1 MSHRD
6 TRIRPAYCILLVLV
20 IAMISVSRA
29 FRSAALPKNPSLH
42 RFGSR
47 FLGRGGKPTGRSF
60 STAKKDGVHED
71 MGIYTQQAADKIAKP
86 GKKYDFTHELLPE
99 ETMYIFDGTAML
111 FASHFSSAA
120 ALKQL
125 NTTTNDDNS
134 TVVAVEAVLG
144 QHLNAK
150 IVANMSDEQIRD
162 MLAAFD
168 KMDAKKLP
176 SSLVDSSGSKE
187 AAVQEMA
194 SSAITAETRAMLQLR
209 CDPLV
214 ALLWQFARLVRD
226 IKPKYV
232 AVAFD
237 AGRHT
242 FRKDLYP
249 AYKLQRTEVLLYLS
263 CFASSTDDII

>member
-1 MSHRD
+1 MFRGA
-6 TRIRPAYCILLVLV
+6 IRFRSANFILAILTF
-20 IAMISVSRA
+20 AMISVSRA
-29 FRSAALPKNPSLH
+29 FRSGSLSNSPILH

-47 FLGRGGKPTGRSF
+47 IFSRGNKPSSTFKGNSASEKDTNNVDVGIHAHFPASKSTSTGK
-60 STAKKDGVHED
+60 
-71 MGIYTQQAADKIAKP
+71 Q
-86 GKKYDFTHELLPE
+86 YDFTHELLPE

-111 FASHFSSAA
+111 FASHFTSATVQ
-120 ALKQL
+120 KQL
-125 NTTTNDDNS
+125 NGGDDNNS
-134 TVVAVEAVLG
+134 TAVVQAVLG

-150 IVANMSDEQIRD
+150 IVANMSDDQIRD
-162 MLAAFD
+162 MLTAFD
-168 KMDAKKLP
+168 KMDRPNLP
-176 SSLVDSSGSKE
+176 SLSVGDNNTISD
-187 AAVQEMA
+187 AV
-194 SSAITAETRAMLQLR
+194 ITAETRAALQLR

-249 AYKLQRTEVLLYLS
+249 AYKLQRSEVAITFY
-263 CFASSTDDII
+263 

>member
-1 MSHRD
+1 MFHCE

-20 IAMISVSRA
+20 VAMISVSRA
-29 FRSAALPKNPSLH
+29 FRSVALPKSPSLH

-47 FLGRGGKPTGRSF
+47 FFGRGGKPTARSF
-60 STAKKDGVHED
+60 STANKDGVHEY
-71 MGIYTQQAADKIAKP
+71 MGIYTQQAADKSAKP

-120 ALKQL
+120 ALKQI
-125 NTTTNDDNS
+125 NATTNDDNS
-134 TVVAVEAVLG
+134 TVAVEAVLG

-176 SSLVDSSGSKE
+176 SSLVDSGGSN
-187 AAVQEMA
+187 V
-194 SSAITAETRAMLQLR
+194 STLDGVTNSAITAETRAMLQLR

-249 AYKLQRTEVLLYLS
+249 AYKLQRTEVML
-263 CFASSTDDII
+263 FI